1 MCVQEKGAGKC
12 HWFFFVHISLKSV
25 FCFPKSVH
33 FLYEGKR
40 RWKPILILAFYIS
53 LKSVFGF
60 AQAWAACVQEKEVE
74 SVPES
79 TSRVSLQVSRSNV
92 SIKSFFGQFL
102 FSLSLSGLLCHFH
115 LAITQI
121 RFRNQISMRSFWNM
135 GRLCFLLSTKQKIP
149 KKCL

>member
-1 MCVQEKGAGKC
+1 MKERGGGNQS
-12 HWFFFVHISLKSV
+12 WFLLFTLVSKVYLDLHKLEQRVCK
-25 FCFPKSVH
+25 
-33 FLYEGKR
+33 KR
-40 RWKPILILAFYIS
+40 RWKAILIL
-53 LKSVFGF
+53 VFCTFVWCVLGF
-60 AQAWAACVQEKEVE
+60 VQAWAACVQEKEVE

-79 TSRVSLQVSRSNV
+79 TSRVSLQVPRSNV